1 LEGIQR
7 MSARRQEQ
15 EQVRREATE
24 DLTDDLS
31 EGEKGDTLSELAP
44 LKTSKKKFQR
54 NVSDLT
60 VWSDENK
67 EKKFYIVL
75 IRSDT
80 DHTVTHC
87 LVQSFYIVLKFQL
100 VYGFNF
106 CFF

>member
-1 LEGIQR
+1 VISLSWRASRGCRREGKSR
-7 MSARRQEQ
+7 SRC
-15 EQVRREATE
+15 REATE

-44 LKTSKKKFQR
+44 VETSKKKFQR

-80 DHTVTHC
+80 NHTVTHC
-87 LVQSFYIVLKFQL
+87 LIQSFDIALKFL
-100 VYGFNF
+100 
-106 CFF
+106 